1 MEAVIIGIS
10 FVGAGTIIRS
20 REGGEVEGL
29 TTAASLLVASGVGI
43 SVVLSQ
49 FVLAIGV
56 TILALITLRVL
67 SYLEFRVTSRKKN

>member
-29 TTAASLLVASGVGI
+29 TTAASLLVASGIGI
-43 SVVLSQ
+43 SVVLSK
-49 FVLAIGV
+49 FVLAGGV

-67 SYLEFRVTSRKKN
+67 SYLEFRVASQKEN